1 VWVLAD
7 DRPGNTTQSIGLA
20 EALPWPYEIKRL
32 VCRWP
37 SRLHNRLLGARRVGI
52 DAARSSALEP
62 PWPDL
67 VIAAGRRTAPVALWI
82 RARSG
87 GVARLVMLGRKAG
100 DASQRFDLVVVP
112 RYCRLLPRPNR
123 LEITAPL
130 HRVSEAALAEARVR
144 WQAHLASAPAPRIAL
159 LVGGTSGQ
167 YRLDAA
173 TAQRLGAAVMRM
185 ARGCGGSVFVTTSR
199 RLGRAAGDALC
210 RAVARAA
217 YVHRWSAQA
226 TANPYLGFLALADAF
241 VVTGDSE
248 SMLAEACATGKPVY
262 VAALPTRL
270 SFRLLRIPRDLA
282 RRCAS
287 AGPGPLARVCARL
300 IESGWLRP
308 ARDLGRL
315 QDALYELGAAR
326 PFVGSYAAAGA
337 GAPRRDRDAVVARV
351 RALLETP
358 SRVPRSL

>member
-1 VWVLAD
+1 VLAD

-20 EALPWPYEIKRL
+20 EALPWPYEVKQL

-37 SRLHNRLLGARRVGI
+37 SRLHNRLIGARRVGI
-52 DAARSSALEP
+52 DVARSSPLDP

-87 GVARLVMLGRKAG
+87 GATRLVALGRKAG
-100 DASQRFDLVVVP
+100 DAAQRFDISVVP
-112 RYCRLLPRPNR
+112 RYCRLLPQRNR

-130 HRVSEAALAEARVR
+130 HRISDAKLAYARAR
-144 WQAHLASAPAPRIAL
+144 WQARLAGATAPRIAL

-167 YRLDAA
+167 YQLDAA
-173 TAQRLGAAVMRM
+173 TAQRLGDAVMRM
-185 ARGCGGSVFVTTSR
+185 ARSCGGSVFVTTSR
-199 RLGRAAGDALC
+199 RLSRAASDALC
-210 RAVARAA
+210 RAVAQAA
-217 YVHRWSAQA
+217 YVHRWSARA
-226 TANPYLGFLALADAF
+226 SDNPYIGFLALADAF

-262 VAALPTRL
+262 VAALPIRL
-270 SFRLLRIPRDLA
+270 SYRMLRMPRDLA
-282 RRCAS
+282 WRCAS
-287 AGPGPLARVCARL
+287 SGRGLFARCCARL

-315 QDALYELGAAR
+315 HAALYALGAAH
-326 PFVGSYAAAGA
+326 PFAGVYAAADA
-337 GAPRRDRDAVVARV
+337 GAPLGDRDAVVARV
-351 RALLETP
+351 RALFAPPGHARCPL
-358 SRVPRSL
+358 